1 MGGSIM
7 GYRSFA
13 ELVSNVLAMQR
24 CESWSYKISEAHKLS
39 YILKTFS
46 EEIGKVFGNRN
57 CNLHRI
63 VSQLLIQI
71 V

>member
-7 GYRSFA
+7 AYRSFA

-24 CESWSYKISEAHKLS
+24 YESWSYKISEAHKLS

-46 EEIGKVFGNRN
+46 AEIGKVFGNRN